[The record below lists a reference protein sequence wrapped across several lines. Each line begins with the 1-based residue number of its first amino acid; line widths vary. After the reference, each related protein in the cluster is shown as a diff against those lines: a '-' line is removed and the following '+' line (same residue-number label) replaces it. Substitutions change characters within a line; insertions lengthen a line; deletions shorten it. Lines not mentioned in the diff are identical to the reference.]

1 MSNSSMKWQGLKA
14 VCSSSLSSST
24 YLHPGSDYVCKI
36 LQSLK
41 AQFYEATPSANSAL
55 FLHHDNIPLCV
66 GVQISGVCL
75 LCASIA
81 LIASTSKIK
90 ILWTLGKILWTFQDL
105 KKYMPLLYSS
115 AYTLEK
121 GFMSVSNVADD
132 LGKELTLL
140 FTRESTLENGLLS
153 VANVEKPLCP
163 N

>member
-1 MSNSSMKWQGLKA
+1 
-14 VCSSSLSSST
+14 
-24 YLHPGSDYVCKI
+24 
-36 LQSLK
+36 
-41 AQFYEATPSANSAL
+41 
-55 FLHHDNIPLCV
+55 
-66 GVQISGVCL
+66 
-75 LCASIA
+75 
-81 LIASTSKIK
+81 
-90 ILWTLGKILWTFQDL
+90 
-105 KKYMPLLYSS
+105 MPLLYSS